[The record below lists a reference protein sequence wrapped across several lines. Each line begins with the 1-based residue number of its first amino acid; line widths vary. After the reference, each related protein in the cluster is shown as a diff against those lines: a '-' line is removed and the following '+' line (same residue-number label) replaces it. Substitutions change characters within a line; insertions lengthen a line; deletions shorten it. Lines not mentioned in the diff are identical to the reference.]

1 MLANEKSLSST
12 IHHGS
17 NEQKL
22 LVVQSEQVACRAARR
37 RVVVRRIAAPCGTA
51 CLHVCNQLYCMLHIL
66 SRDYYETGILNKS
79 MLCNM
84 IW

>member
-22 LVVQSEQVACRAARR
+22 LVVQSEQVACRAAAASTCGASPRR
-37 RVVVRRIAAPCGTA
+37 AGPRVYMYAISFIACSTF
-51 CLHVCNQLYCMLHIL
+51 CHEIIMK
-66 SRDYYETGILNKS
+66 REF
-79 MLCNM
+79 
-84 IW
+84 